1 MNLGASESIAV
12 GKGLESDTRGPKQPA
27 NVSGRWSPKSSPVK
41 TLLVDG
47 CPAMLETLSRILAQE
62 RGFEI
67 VGSATD
73 GRKALIAAAALN
85 PELVLM
91 ALHLP
96 HLNGPQT
103 TRCLKEF
110 EHPPVVFLLAPNDDG
125 ASSNL
130 IANAGAD
137 ALVIENGE
145 LQAHLHSKLQE
156 WFGPEPASAK
166 NAKSSNPGTAD
177 NQCRKCRRGAC
188 GA

>member
-62 RGFEI
+62 RGFEV
-67 VGSATD
+67 VGTVTD
-73 GRKALIAAAALN
+73 GRKALISAAALS

-91 ALHLP
+91 TLHLP
-96 HLNGPQT
+96 HLDGPQT
-103 TRCLKEF
+103 SRCLKEF
-110 EHPPVVFLLAPNDDG
+110 EHPPVVFLLAPDNSC
-125 ASSNL
+125 ASSEM
-130 IANAGAD
+130 ITNAGAD

-156 WFGPEPASAK
+156 WFGPKPLSAK
-166 NAKSSNPGTAD
+166 STKPDESTG
-177 NQCRKCRRGAC
+177 RR
-188 GA
+188 